1 MVFWPQ
7 TQQEKCPDGTSNI
20 PCFSTVNVPN
30 VSLLSAANDPE
41 ILSEVPC
48 LKLQMFPT
56 SPQKIPGFQ
65 LQVVLTS
72 PQNDPCLLLQ
82 KVQTSQTI
90 ILFFLATNGPDVLS
104 RNTRFKAAHGPDIL
118 SKKISTSR
126 QTTRSV
132 AANQLEKVPTSR

>member
-7 TQQEKCPDGTSNI
+7 TQQEKCPDVTSNL
-20 PCFSTVNVPN
+20 PGFSTVNVPN

-41 ILSEVPC
+41 VLSEVPC

-65 LQVVLTS
+65 LQVVRTS

-82 KVQTSQTI
+82 TVETSQI
-90 ILFFLATNGPDVLS
+90 IIPLFSGNKWP
-104 RNTRFKAAHGPDIL
+104 R
-118 SKKISTSR
+118 
-126 QTTRSV
+126 
-132 AANQLEKVPTSR
+132 